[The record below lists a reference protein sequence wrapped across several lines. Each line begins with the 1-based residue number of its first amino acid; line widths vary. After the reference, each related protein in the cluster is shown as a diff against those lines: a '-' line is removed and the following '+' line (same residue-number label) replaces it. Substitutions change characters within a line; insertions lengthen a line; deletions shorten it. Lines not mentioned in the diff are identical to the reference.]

1 MRLEATDGGQYIYH
15 LPIVLFFLPIVLNQA
30 HMDLVSVPN

>member
-1 MRLEATDGGQYIYH
+1 MEGNIYIIY
-15 LPIVLFFLPIVLNQA
+15 LLFFFLPIVLNQA